1 MKNDKHIICTYVF
14 CSIFSTNIQIV
25 QWCHLCQCYQC
36 PLPQK
41 RLYPM
46 YSIQM
51 KITYPRQQSPS
62 SSSRQLPKSIPGG
75 GLSTTWVSVDIPN
88 HQKKSA
94 IEMKYSNQK
103 SNTNDFHHLGYWFL
117 LPVFCP
123 PAQFPPWVFVLGDCF
138 DWLMQRVLDYI
149 WTILSKVNTKP

>member
-1 MKNDKHIICTYVF
+1 MINILCVHMCFV
-14 CSIFSTNIQIV
+14 SIFSTNIHIV

-41 RLYPM
+41 RLYQM

-88 HQKKSA
+88 HKKKSA
-94 IEMKYSNQK
+94 IKMKYSKQK
-103 SNTNDFHHLGYWFL
+103 SNKKIQMIFIILDIDSYYQSSALLLSFLPEYLFLVIVLIDWCKGYW
-117 LPVFCP
+117 
-123 PAQFPPWVFVLGDCF
+123 
-138 DWLMQRVLDYI
+138 
-149 WTILSKVNTKP
+149 TIFGQYWSK